1 MNSKTIEESQVER
14 RKRLLYRSIHTGMK
28 ETDILLGG
36 FARRHLPTFGNR
48 QLELY
53 ERILEAGDPRIYAWL
68 SGAESVPPGYDNDVM
83 KLLLKFELHQ
93 VNR

>member
-1 MNSKTIEESQVER
+1 MDAKTTEDKLAER

-36 FARRHLPTFGNR
+36 FARRHLPTFGDR

-68 SGAESVPPGYDNDVM
+68 SGREAVPPSYDNDVM
-83 KLLLKFELHQ
+83 KLLLNFKIH
-93 VNR
+93 

>member
-1 MNSKTIEESQVER
+1 MNAKTTDGELVER

-36 FARRHLPTFGNR
+36 FARRHLPTFSDR

-68 SGAESVPPGYDNDVM
+68 SDREAVPPRYRSDVM
-83 KLLLKFELHQ
+83 KLLLNFKIH
-93 VNR
+93 